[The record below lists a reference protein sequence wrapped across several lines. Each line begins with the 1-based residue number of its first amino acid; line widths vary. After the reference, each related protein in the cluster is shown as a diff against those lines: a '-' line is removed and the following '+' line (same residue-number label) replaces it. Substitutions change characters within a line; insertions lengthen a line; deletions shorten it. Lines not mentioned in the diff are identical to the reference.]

1 MFICVHL
8 WLKNSCL
15 FVTFVDKM
23 KITKIEIIDLN
34 IPFNHPFKIALAVM
48 NSAHNIIVRVHDS
61 DGLVGVGEGCPPRFV
76 TGEAPETAI
85 EAAKLYAQILLGKNP
100 LEIDSRL
107 SELEKFMLKNPAIRC
122 AYDLALYDLLA
133 KHAELPLYA
142 LLGGTKQVLYSNRT
156 IGIDAPDKM
165 AAIAKGHVDNGA
177 KAIKV
182 KVGTSKEEDFARIRS
197 IRLSV
202 PPSVAKIRLDAN
214 QAWDEITAINILT
227 ALAEYEIEVCEQPL
241 PYWNIEGLKRVR
253 ERSPIAIMADES
265 IFDAH
270 DAFRIASL
278 GAVDYF
284 NIKLAKSA
292 GIHGALKI
300 NAIGEAAGIKC
311 MLGGMSESLI
321 GVSAG
326 AHLVCACPNITLH
339 DLDSPFHFA
348 EEPSIGGVDFQ
359 PNGTVTLTDAHGH
372 GADVSPE
379 WMERSKKVVIS
390 E

>member
-1 MFICVHL
+1 MP
-8 WLKNSCL
+8 
-15 FVTFVDKM
+15 T
-23 KITKIEIIDLN
+23 ITKIEIIDLN

-48 NSAHNIIVRVHDS
+48 NSAHNIIVRVQDS

-76 TGEAPETAI
+76 TGESPETAI

-156 IGIDAPDKM
+156 IGIDSPDKM

-379 WMERSKKVVIS
+379 WVEKSKRIVIS

>member
-1 MFICVHL
+1 MP
-8 WLKNSCL
+8 
-15 FVTFVDKM
+15 T
-23 KITKIEIIDLN
+23 ITKIEIIELD
-34 IPFNHPFKIALAVM
+34 IPYPHPFKIALAVM
-48 NSAHNIIVRVHDS
+48 NSARNIVIRVHDS

-76 TGEAPETAI
+76 TGEAPETAF
-85 EAAKLYAQILLGKNP
+85 EAAKLYAQILIGKNP
-100 LEIDSRL
+100 MEIDTRL
-107 SELEKFMLKNPAIRC
+107 RELEQYMLKNPAIRC

-142 LLGGTKQVLYSNRT
+142 LLGGEKKVIYSNRT
-156 IGIDAPDKM
+156 IGIDSPDKM
-165 AAIAKGHVDNGA
+165 AAIAKQHVENGT

-182 KVGTSKEEDFARIRS
+182 KVGTGKAEDIERIRA
-197 IRLSV
+197 IREAIGNGV
-202 PPSVAKIRLDAN
+202 PLRLDAN
-214 QAWDEITAINILT
+214 QAWDEITTINILT

-270 DAFRIASL
+270 DAFRLASH

-292 GIHGALKI
+292 GIHGAMKI
-300 NAIGEAAGIKC
+300 NAIGEVAGIKC

-321 GVSAG
+321 GVGAG
-326 AHLVCACPNITLH
+326 AHLICACPNISLH
-339 DLDSPFHFA
+339 DLDSPFHFT

-359 PNGTVTLTDAHGH
+359 PNGTVTLSDDHGH

-379 WMERSKKVVIS
+379 WMERSKKIVIS
-390 E
+390 EK

>member
-1 MFICVHL
+1 M
-8 WLKNSCL
+8 
-15 FVTFVDKM
+15 TFVDKM

-359 PNGTVTLTDAHGH
+359 LNGTVTLTDAHGH

>member
-1 MFICVHL
+1 MP
-8 WLKNSCL
+8 
-15 FVTFVDKM
+15 T
-23 KITKIEIIDLN
+23 ITKIEIIDLN
-34 IPFNHPFKIALAVM
+34 IPFAHPFKIALAVM
-48 NSAHNIIVRVHDS
+48 DSAHNIIVRVHDS

-76 TGEAPETAI
+76 TGEAPETAF

-100 LEIDSRL
+100 LEIDARL

-156 IGIDAPDKM
+156 IGINSPDKM
-165 AAIAKGHVDNGA
+165 AAIAKGHVDNGV

-182 KVGTSKEEDFARIRS
+182 KVGTSKEEDIARIRS

-241 PYWNIEGLKRVR
+241 PYWNIDGLKRVR
-253 ERSPIAIMADES
+253 KRSPIAIMADES

-270 DAFRIASL
+270 DAFRLAAL

-292 GIHGALKI
+292 GIHGAMKI

-326 AHLVCACPNITLH
+326 AHLVCACPNIALH

-379 WMERSKKVVIS
+379 WVEKSKRIVIGD
-390 E
+390 

>member
-1 MFICVHL
+1 MP
-8 WLKNSCL
+8 
-15 FVTFVDKM
+15 T
-23 KITKIEIIDLN
+23 ITKIEIIDLN
-34 IPFNHPFKIALAVM
+34 IPFNHPFKIDLAVM

-61 DGLVGVGEGCPPRFV
+61 DGLIGVGEGCPPRFV
-76 TGEAPETAI
+76 TGEDADNGFES
-85 EAAKLYAQILLGKNP
+85 AKLYAQLLIGKNP
-100 LEIDSRL
+100 LEIDTRL
-107 SELEKFMLKNPAIRC
+107 RELEQYMLKNPAIRC

-142 LLGGTKQVLYSNRT
+142 LLGGEKKVLYSNRT
-156 IGIDAPDKM
+156 IGIDEPDKM
-165 AAIAKGHVDNGA
+165 AAIAKQHVDNGA

-182 KVGTSKEEDFARIRS
+182 KVGTSKADDIARVRS
-197 IRLSV
+197 IRESV
-202 PPSVAKIRLDAN
+202 PKSAYKIRLDAN
-214 QAWDEITAINILT
+214 QAWDEITAISILN

-270 DAFRIASL
+270 DALRLASL

-326 AHLVCACPNITLH
+326 AHLICACPNISLH

-379 WMERSKKVVIS
+379 WVEKSKRIVIRK
-390 E
+390 

>member
-1 MFICVHL
+1 MP
-8 WLKNSCL
+8 
-15 FVTFVDKM
+15 T
-23 KITKIEIIDLN
+23 ITHIEIIDLD
-34 IPFNHPFKIALAVM
+34 IPFNNSFKIALAVM

-61 DGLVGVGEGCPPRFV
+61 DGLVGVGEGVPSRFV
-76 TGEAPETAI
+76 TGEDAENGF
-85 EAAKLYAQILLGKNP
+85 ESAKLYAHLLIGKNP
-100 LEIDSRL
+100 LEIEARL
-107 SELEKFMLKNPAIRC
+107 AELEKYMLKNSAIRC

-133 KHAELPLYA
+133 KHAELPLYT
-142 LLGGTKQVLYSNRT
+142 LLGGTKKTINSNRT
-156 IGIDAPDKM
+156 IGMDTPEAM
-165 AAIAKGHVDNGA
+165 AKIARQHADNGV
-177 KAIKV
+177 KALKI
-182 KVGTSKEEDFARIRS
+182 KVGTGREEDIARIRVIRES
-197 IRLSV
+197 IGSGV
-202 PPSVAKIRLDAN
+202 PLRLDAN
-214 QAWDEITAINILT
+214 QAWDEISAINILT
-227 ALAEYEIEVCEQPL
+227 ALAQYNIEVCEQPL

-265 IFDAH
+265 IFSAH
-270 DAFRIASL
+270 DAFHLASL

-326 AHLVCACPNITLH
+326 AHLTCACPNISLH
-339 DLDSPFHFA
+339 DLDSPFHFT

-372 GADVSPE
+372 GADVKAE
-379 WMERSKKVVIS
+379 WLEKSKRAVIGA
-390 E
+390 

>member
-1 MFICVHL
+1 MP
-8 WLKNSCL
+8 
-15 FVTFVDKM
+15 T
-23 KITKIEIIDLN
+23 ITKIEIIDLN
-34 IPFNHPFKIALAVM
+34 IPFAQPFKIALAVM
-48 NSAHNIIVRVHDS
+48 DSAHNIIIRIHDS

-85 EAAKLYAQILLGKNP
+85 EAAKLYAQILLGRNP
-100 LEIDSRL
+100 LEVDTRL

-122 AYDLALYDLLA
+122 AYDLALHDLLA

-142 LLGGTKQVLYSNRT
+142 LLGGTKQILHSNRT
-156 IGIDAPDKM
+156 IGIGTPETM
-165 AAIAKGHVDNGA
+165 AQTAKTFAGSGA
-177 KAIKV
+177 KFLKV
-182 KVGTSKEEDFARIRS
+182 KVGTGRVDDLARIRAIRES
-197 IRLSV
+197 IGSGI
-202 PPSVAKIRLDAN
+202 PIRLDVN
-214 QAWDEITAINILT
+214 QAWDEITAINVLN
-227 ALAEYEIEVCEQPL
+227 ALAEYEIEACEQPL

-265 IFDAH
+265 IFDTH
-270 DAFRIASL
+270 DAFRLASM

-326 AHLVCACPNITLH
+326 AHLVCACPNIALY

-348 EEPSIGGVDFQ
+348 EDPASGGVDFRS
-359 PNGTVTLTDAHGH
+359 NGMVTLRDAPGH

-379 WMERSKKVVIS
+379 WMEKSRKVVVQ
-390 E
+390 

>member
-1 MFICVHL
+1 MPI
-8 WLKNSCL
+8 
-15 FVTFVDKM
+15 
-23 KITKIEIIDLN
+23 ITKIEIIDLN
-34 IPFNHPFKIALAVM
+34 IPYPHPFKIALAVM
-48 NSAHNIIVRVHDS
+48 DSAHNIIVRVHDS

-76 TGEAPETAI
+76 TGEAPETAF
-85 EAAKLYAQILLGKNP
+85 EAAQLYAKILIGKNP
-100 LEIDSRL
+100 LEIDARL
-107 SELEKFMLKNPAIRC
+107 AELEKYMLKNPAIRC

-142 LLGGTKQVLYSNRT
+142 LLGGEKKTIYSNRT
-156 IGIDAPDKM
+156 IGIDEPDKM
-165 AAIAKGHVDNGA
+165 AAIAKQYVENGV
-177 KAIKV
+177 KALKV
-182 KVGTSKEEDFARIRS
+182 KVGTGKAEDIARIRS
-197 IRLSV
+197 IRLSA
-202 PPSVAKIRLDAN
+202 SKSAFKIRLDAN

-227 ALAEYEIEVCEQPL
+227 ARAEYDIEVCEQPL
-241 PYWNIEGLKRVR
+241 PYWNIEGMKRVR

-270 DAFRIASL
+270 DAFRLASL

-326 AHLVCACPNITLH
+326 AHLICACPNISLH
-339 DLDSPFHFA
+339 DLDSPFHFT

-359 PNGTVTLTDAHGH
+359 ANGTVTLTNAHGH
-372 GADVSPE
+372 GADVKPE
-379 WMERSKKVVIS
+379 WMEKSKKIVIS
-390 E
+390 YK

>member
-1 MFICVHL
+1 MP
-8 WLKNSCL
+8 
-15 FVTFVDKM
+15 T
-23 KITKIEIIDLN
+23 ITKIEIIDLN

-76 TGEAPETAI
+76 TGESPETTI

-142 LLGGTKQVLYSNRT
+142 LLGGEKKVLYSNRT
-156 IGIDAPDKM
+156 IGIDSPDKM
-165 AAIAKGHVDNGA
+165 AVIAKGHVDNGV

-182 KVGTSKEEDFARIRS
+182 KVGTSKEEDIARIRS

-326 AHLVCACPNITLH
+326 AHLVCACPNIALH

-359 PNGTVTLTDAHGH
+359 PNGTVTPTNAHGH

-379 WMERSKKVVIS
+379 WMEKSKRIVIS

>member
-1 MFICVHL
+1 MNMPI
-8 WLKNSCL
+8 
-15 FVTFVDKM
+15 
-23 KITKIEIIDLN
+23 ITKIEIIDLN
-34 IPFNHPFKIALAVM
+34 LPFSHPFKIALAIM
-48 NSAHNIIVRVHDS
+48 DSAHNIIVRIHDN
-61 DGLVGVGEGCPPRFV
+61 DGLVGVGEGVPSRFV
-76 TGEAPETAI
+76 TGESPETAF
-85 EAAKLYAQILLGKNP
+85 EAAKLYADFLIGKNP
-100 LEIDSRL
+100 FEIDSHL
-107 SELEKFMLKNPAIRC
+107 KTLEAFMLKNPAIRC

-156 IGIDAPDKM
+156 IGIDTPEAM
-165 AAIAKGHVDNGA
+165 AKTAKAFVESGA
-177 KAIKV
+177 KYLKV
-182 KVGTSKEEDFARIRS
+182 KVGTGRADDIARIRAV
-197 IRLSV
+197 RESV
-202 PPSVAKIRLDAN
+202 GSAIPLRLDAN
-214 QAWDEITAINILT
+214 QAWDEITAINILL
-227 ALAEYEIEVCEQPL
+227 ALADYEIEVCEQPL

-270 DAFRIASL
+270 DAFRLASL

-292 GIHGALKI
+292 GLHGALKI

-326 AHLVCACPNITLH
+326 AHLICACPNIALY

-348 EEPSIGGVDFQ
+348 EDPSIGGVDFQ
-359 PNGTVTLTDAHGH
+359 PNGRVTLSDAFGH
-372 GADVSPE
+372 GADVKPE
-379 WMERSKKVVIS
+379 WMERSQKIVIGT
-390 E
+390 

>member
-1 MFICVHL
+1 MP
-8 WLKNSCL
+8 
-15 FVTFVDKM
+15 T
-23 KITKIEIIDLN
+23 ITHIEIIDLDL
-34 IPFNHPFKIALAVM
+34 PFVHPFKIALAVM
-48 NSAHNIIVRVHDS
+48 NSVHNIVVRIHDS
-61 DGLVGVGEGCPPRFV
+61 DGLIGVGEGVPSRFV
-76 TGEAPETAI
+76 TGEAPETAM

-100 LEIDSRL
+100 LEIDARL
-107 SELEKFMLKNPAIRC
+107 RELEQYKNPLEIDARLRELEQYMLKNPAIRC

-142 LLGGTKQVLYSNRT
+142 LLGGEKKVIYSNRT
-156 IGIDAPDKM
+156 IGIDSPDKM
-165 AAIAKGHVDNGA
+165 ATIAKQHVENGT

-182 KVGTSKEEDFARIRS
+182 KVGTGKAEDIARIRA
-197 IRLSV
+197 IREAIGSGI
-202 PPSVAKIRLDAN
+202 PMRLDAN

-241 PYWNIEGLKRVR
+241 PYWNFEGLKRVR

-265 IFDAH
+265 IFGAH
-270 DAFRIASL
+270 DAFRLASL

-326 AHLVCACPNITLH
+326 AHLICACPNISLH

-359 PNGTVTLTDAHGH
+359 PNGTVTLSDAHGH

-379 WMERSKKVVIS
+379 WMEKSKRIVIS
-390 E
+390 EK

>member
-1 MFICVHL
+1 
-8 WLKNSCL
+8 
-15 FVTFVDKM
+15 M

-34 IPFNHPFKIALAVM
+34 IPFAYPFKIALAIM
-48 NSAHNIIVRVHDS
+48 DSAHNIIIRIHDS

-76 TGEAPETAI
+76 SGEGPETAM

-100 LEIDSRL
+100 LEIDARL

-142 LLGGTKQVLYSNRT
+142 LLGGEKKVIYSNRT
-156 IGIDAPDKM
+156 IGIDEPEKM
-165 AAIAKGHVDNGA
+165 AAIAKQHIDNGA

-182 KVGTSKEEDFARIRS
+182 KVGTGKEEDIARIRA

-202 PPSVAKIRLDAN
+202 PPPVAKIRLDAN
-214 QAWDEITAINILT
+214 QAWDEITAINILN
-227 ALAEYEIEVCEQPL
+227 ALAEYDIEVCEQPL

-265 IFDAH
+265 IFNTH
-270 DAFRIASL
+270 DAFRLASL

-321 GVSAG
+321 GVSAS
-326 AHLVCACPNITLH
+326 AHLICACPNISLH
-339 DLDSPFHFA
+339 DLDSPFHFT
-348 EEPSIGGVDFQ
+348 EEPSIGGVYFQ
-359 PNGTVTLTDAHGH
+359 ANGTVTLSDAHGH

-379 WMERSKKVVIS
+379 WMERSKKIVIS
-390 E
+390 EK

>member
-1 MFICVHL
+1 MP
-8 WLKNSCL
+8 
-15 FVTFVDKM
+15 T
-23 KITKIEIIDLN
+23 ITKIEIIDLN

-61 DGLVGVGEGCPPRFV
+61 DGLIGVGEGVPSRFV
-76 TGEAPETAI
+76 TGEDADNGFES
-85 EAAKLYAQILLGKNP
+85 AKLYAQLLISKNP
-100 LEIDSRL
+100 LEIDTRL
-107 SELEKFMLKNPAIRC
+107 RELEQFMLKNPAIRC

-133 KHAELPLYA
+133 KHADLPLYA

-156 IGIDAPDKM
+156 IGIDEPDKM
-165 AAIAKGHVDNGA
+165 AKTAKQHVENGV
-177 KAIKV
+177 KALKV
-182 KVGTSKEEDFARIRS
+182 KVGTGRNEDLARIRA
-197 IRLSV
+197 IRETVGSGV
-202 PPSVAKIRLDAN
+202 PVRLDAN

-265 IFDAH
+265 IFGAH
-270 DAFRIASL
+270 DAFRLASL

-326 AHLVCACPNITLH
+326 AHLICACPNISLY

-348 EEPSIGGVDFQ
+348 EEPSFGGVDFQ
-359 PNGTVTLTDAHGH
+359 ANGTVTLSDAHGH

-379 WMERSKKVVIS
+379 WMEKSKRVVIS
-390 E
+390 EK

>member
-1 MFICVHL
+1 MSTI
-8 WLKNSCL
+8 
-15 FVTFVDKM
+15 
-23 KITKIEIIDLN
+23 IKIEIIDLD
-34 IPFNHPFKIALAVM
+34 IPYPHPFKIALAVM
-48 NSAHNIIVRVHDS
+48 DSAHNIIVRIHDS
-61 DGLVGVGEGCPPRFV
+61 DGLIGVGEGCPPRFV

-100 LEIDSRL
+100 LEIDARL
-107 SELEKFMLKNPAIRC
+107 RELEQYMLKNPAIRC

-142 LLGGTKQVLYSNRT
+142 LLGGTKQVIYSNRT
-156 IGIDAPDKM
+156 IGIDSPDKM
-165 AAIAKGHVDNGA
+165 AATAKQHVENGA

-182 KVGTSKEEDFARIRS
+182 KVGTGKAEDIARVRS
-197 IRLSV
+197 IRESV
-202 PPSVAKIRLDAN
+202 PESVYKIRLDAN

-241 PYWNIEGLKRVR
+241 PYWNVEGLKRLR

-270 DAFRIASL
+270 DAFRLASL

-300 NAIGEAAGIKC
+300 NAIGESAGIKC

-326 AHLVCACPNITLH
+326 AHLVCACPNIALH
-339 DLDSPFHFA
+339 DLDSPFHFS

-359 PNGTVTLTDAHGH
+359 ANGTVTLSDAHGH

-379 WMERSKKVVIS
+379 WIEKSKRLVIGK
-390 E
+390 

>member
-1 MFICVHL
+1 M
-8 WLKNSCL
+8 
-15 FVTFVDKM
+15 TFVDKM

-379 WMERSKKVVIS
+379 WVEKSKRIVIS

>member
-1 MFICVHL
+1 MP
-8 WLKNSCL
+8 
-15 FVTFVDKM
+15 T
-23 KITKIEIIDLN
+23 ITKIEIIDLN
-34 IPFNHPFKIALAVM
+34 IPFSHPFKIALAVM
-48 NSAHNIIVRVHDS
+48 DSAHNIVVRIHDS
-61 DGLVGVGEGCPPRFV
+61 DGLIGVGEGVPSRFV
-76 TGEAPETAI
+76 TGEAAETAF
-85 EAAKLYAQILLGKNP
+85 EAAKLYAEFLIGKNP
-100 LEIDSRL
+100 SEIDSHL
-107 SELEKFMLKNPAIRC
+107 KTLEAFMLKNPAIRC
-122 AYDLALYDLLA
+122 AYDIARYDLLA

-156 IGIDAPDKM
+156 IGIDTPDKM
-165 AAIAKGHVDNGA
+165 AAIAKQHIDNGA

-182 KVGTSKEEDFARIRS
+182 TVGPGKAEDIARIRA
-197 IRLSV
+197 IRESV
-202 PPSVAKIRLDAN
+202 GSGVPMRLDAN
-214 QAWDEITAINILT
+214 QAWDEITAINILS

-270 DAFRIASL
+270 DAFRLASL

-300 NAIGEAAGIKC
+300 NAIGESAGIKC

-326 AHLVCACPNITLH
+326 AHLVCVCPNISLH

-359 PNGTVTLTDAHGH
+359 PNGTVTLSDAHGH
-372 GADVSPE
+372 GADVNPE
-379 WMERSKKVVIS
+379 WMERSKKIVIS
-390 E
+390 EK

>member
-1 MFICVHL
+1 M
-8 WLKNSCL
+8 
-15 FVTFVDKM
+15 TFVDKM

>member
-1 MFICVHL
+1 MPI
-8 WLKNSCL
+8 
-15 FVTFVDKM
+15 
-23 KITKIEIIDLN
+23 IQKIEIIDLN
-34 IPFNHPFKIALAVM
+34 LPFTHPFKIALAVM
-48 NSAHNIIVRVHDS
+48 DSAHNIVVRIHDS
-61 DGLVGVGEGCPPRFV
+61 SGLIGVGEGVPSRFV

-85 EAAKLYAQILLGKNP
+85 EAAKLYADFLIGKNP
-100 LEIDSRL
+100 FEIDSHL
-107 SELEKFMLKNPAIRC
+107 KTLEVFMLKNPAIRC

-142 LLGGTKQVLYSNRT
+142 LLGGTKKVLYSNRT
-156 IGIDAPDKM
+156 IGIDTPEAM
-165 AAIAKGHVDNGA
+165 AKTAQAFVESGA
-177 KAIKV
+177 KFLKV
-182 KVGTSKEEDFARIRS
+182 KVGTGRTDDIARIRAIRES
-197 IRLSV
+197 IGSGI
-202 PPSVAKIRLDAN
+202 PMRLDAN

-241 PYWNIEGLKRVR
+241 PYWNIEGLKRLR

-270 DAFRIASL
+270 DAFRLAAL

-292 GIHGALKI
+292 GIHGAMKI

-326 AHLVCACPNITLH
+326 AHLICACPNIALH
-339 DLDSPFHFA
+339 DLDSPFHFV
-348 EEPSIGGVDFQ
+348 EDPTIGGVDFQ
-359 PNGTVTLTDAHGH
+359 PNGMVMLRDVPGH
-372 GADVSPE
+372 GADVRYE
-379 WMERSKKVVIS
+379 WVEKSMRIVIG